1 MHDENLMDKV
11 KDGFE
16 KTGEMMKE
24 GLEKAKDFAVDAKDN
39 VKEKLK
45 EGWDKLSDMKD
56 DAVDAIETPGESL
69 NEQLCESLEG
79 TDDDN
84 KMHIQEEFCQ
94 AEYDVPEDE
103 LEPDEMIV
111 KETYEEYKLMP
122 NDEENAA

>member
-1 MHDENLMDKV
+1 MGNKKIVCESC
-11 KDGFE
+11 GTIFPF
-16 KTGEMMKE
+16 
-24 GLEKAKDFAVDAKDN
+24 EKAKDFAHEGMEN
-39 VKEKLK
+39 VKEKFK
-45 EGWDKLSDMKD
+45 EGAHKLSEMKD
-56 DAVDAIETPGESL
+56 DAFNATKNAGESL
-69 NEQLCESLEG
+69 NEQLCESLDG